1 MINQPK
7 KKVVIIIPTYNE
19 KENICFL
26 LNQILTILNDF
37 DLRILVVDDNSPDG
51 TGQLVQSLS
60 GQEPRIQILI
70 RKGKRGRGTAG
81 LVGFQKALEWK
92 PDFVVEMDGD
102 LSHQPQYLPNLLSQA
117 EQNDIVIG
125 SRFIAGG
132 KDLDRG
138 YLRKFITLVARNF
151 ARRWL
156 QVETQD
162 ISSGYRCFRRQALEK
177 LELAGLRSKGPSLV
191 IEILYKAHL
200 CGLKIKEVPIIF
212 IQRKKGKSKL
222 NLFILIQT
230 LLMVFKFKKI
240 YDSSSCLKAN
250 H

>member
-1 MINQPK
+1 MKKSKLSFNPMINQPQ

-138 YLRKFITLVARNF
+138 YLRKF
-151 ARRWL
+151 
-156 QVETQD
+156 
-162 ISSGYRCFRRQALEK
+162 
-177 LELAGLRSKGPSLV
+177 
-191 IEILYKAHL
+191 
-200 CGLKIKEVPIIF
+200 
-212 IQRKKGKSKL
+212 
-222 NLFILIQT
+222 
-230 LLMVFKFKKI
+230 
-240 YDSSSCLKAN
+240 
-250 H
+250 